1 MHFLRGKGSD
11 RNEPFNEGAVVTLQD
26 VLNHEFIN
34 RLTVRQKIWGGFGF
48 MLAILA
54 LVASIPLLTFT
65 DVQSKVAYVTD
76 EVQPALIASEELA
89 KHLNEASA
97 RLGFFLTSEDER
109 NRLEY
114 EESVAKVENDIQKLK
129 DNPTIMADEESVTMV
144 DSIAADVAQFKEYAK
159 QTVDLV
165 THTSKNY
172 TALIFAQQNLLPV
185 SQEMLQIM
193 SAMLQTEMD
202 EKATPQRKK
211 LLMDANDLRYTWA
224 TLMSQ
229 VRGYLVLGSS
239 DILNPIYDF
248 MQTSETLIKRLK
260 AQQGLMTFDQ
270 LDGLERL
277 ITLRAQFIKQFE
289 GLVAIQSGGKRRMDA
304 YLIRTEVGPLLERVF
319 KNVNTL
325 VEKQVLATADVSKSL
340 SLRLDTAVA
349 FILVLFL
356 IGIAAAALV
365 AWVIDAMITLPLQRA
380 AAAMQDI
387 SAGEGDLTQRLQVK
401 GSDEIAQMSVAFNRF
416 AAKIQEVVAQV
427 TGFTAQLASA
437 ATQMAAITETTSAG
451 AKTQHEQTDQ
461 VATAVTQMGLTVQE
475 VARNAGEAAN
485 AATHADGETA
495 NGRDVVAKTVDSIN
509 SLAREIDTVSQAI
522 HRLGTDSDN
531 IGKVLDV
538 IKSIAEQTNLL
549 ALNAA
554 IEAARAG
561 EQGRGFAVVADEVR
575 TLASRTAQSTREI
588 QQMIERLQTGS
599 RAAVKAMEGG
609 RTMAQATVKQAATA
623 GESLDMIAGAVST
636 ITTMNT
642 QIATAMEQQNVVV
655 ENINKNIVNISM
667 VSDQTAE
674 GAQQT
679 AKASDELSHLAVDLQ
694 KLLAQFKT

>member
-1 MHFLRGKGSD
+1 M
-11 RNEPFNEGAVVTLQD
+11 TLQY
-26 VLNHEFIN
+26 VLQHEFIN
-34 RLTVRQKIWGGFGF
+34 RMTVRQKIWGGFGF

-54 LVASIPLLTFT
+54 IVASIPLLTFT
-65 DVQSKVAYVTD
+65 DVQSKVSHVTN

-89 KHLNEASA
+89 KHINEASA
-97 RLGFFLTSEDER
+97 RLGFFLTSEDDR
-109 NRLEY
+109 NRQEY
-114 EESVAKVENDIQKLK
+114 QEIITKIDVDIKALK
-129 DNPTIMADEESVTMV
+129 DNPIIADDEESANMIE
-144 DSIAADVAQFKEYAK
+144 SIAADVVQFKEYGK
-159 QTVDLV
+159 QAIDLV
-165 THTSKNY
+165 THVSRNY
-172 TALIFAQQNLLPV
+172 AAMAYAQQNLNPI

-193 SAMLQTEMD
+193 SAMLQSEAE

-211 LLMDANDLRYTWA
+211 LLMDIGDLRYNWA
-224 TLMSQ
+224 NLMAQLRS
-229 VRGYLVLGSS
+229 YLILGAD
-239 DILNPIYDF
+239 DILKTVMEYGD
-248 MQTSETLIKRLK
+248 TSETIVKRLK
-260 AQQGLMTFDQ
+260 AQQALMTFDQ
-270 LDGLERL
+270 LDGMERL
-277 ITLRAQFIKQFE
+277 ISLRKEFMKNID
-289 GLVAIQSGGKRRMDA
+289 GLIVLQKSGKRRMDA
-304 YLIRTEVGPLLERVF
+304 HLIRTEVGPLLGRVF
-319 KNVNTL
+319 KNLNVL
-325 VEKQVLATADVSKSL
+325 VEKQVTTTSDISKAL
-340 SLRLDTAVA
+340 STRLDAAVA

-356 IGIAAAALV
+356 VGIAAAVLV
-365 AWVIDAMITLPLQRA
+365 AWIIDALITVPLQRA

-387 SAGEGDLTQRLQVK
+387 AEGEGDLTQRLVVK
-401 GSDEIAQMSVAFNRF
+401 GSDEIAQMSTAFNRF
-416 AAKIQEVVAQV
+416 AAKIQEVVSQI

-461 VATAVTQMGLTVQE
+461 VASAVTQMGSTVQE

-485 AATHADGETA
+485 AAHHADTETA
-495 NGRDVVAKTVDSIN
+495 NGRDVVTKTVNSIN
-509 SLAREIDTVSQAI
+509 DLAREIDGVSQAI

-588 QQMIERLQTGS
+588 QQMIESLQTGS

-609 RTMAQATVKQAATA
+609 RIMAQATVTQAAAA
-623 GESLDMIAGAVST
+623 GESLDVIAGAVST

-642 QIATAMEQQNVVV
+642 QIATAMEEQNAVV
-655 ENINKNIVNISM
+655 ENINKNIVSISM

-674 GAQQT
+674 GAEQT
-679 AKASDELSHLAVDLQ
+679 AKASDQLSHLAVELQ
-694 KLLAQFKT
+694 TLLAQFKT

>member
-1 MHFLRGKGSD
+1 M
-11 RNEPFNEGAVVTLQD
+11 TLQD
-26 VLNHEFIN
+26 VLSHEFIN

-65 DVQSKVAYVTD
+65 DVQSKVAHVTN

-89 KHLNEASA
+89 QHLNEASA

-109 NRLEY
+109 NRVEY
-114 EESVAKVENDIQKLK
+114 EESVAKVDGDIQKLK
-129 DNPTIMADEESVTMV
+129 DNPTIMGDEESVKMV
-144 DSIAADVAQFKEYAK
+144 ESIAADVVQFKEYGN
-159 QTVDLV
+159 QVIDLV
-165 THTSKNY
+165 THIGKNY
-172 TALIFAQQNLLPV
+172 TTLIYAQQNLLPV
-185 SQEMLQIM
+185 SQEILQIM
-193 SAMLQTEMD
+193 SAMLQTEME
-202 EKATPQRKK
+202 EKTTPQRKK
-211 LLMDANDLRYTWA
+211 LLMDINDLRYTWA
-224 TLMSQ
+224 SLMVQ

-239 DILNPIYDF
+239 ALLKPIDDF
-248 MQTSETLIKRLK
+248 IDTTDTMVKRLK

-270 LDGLERL
+270 LDGMERL
-277 ITLRAQFIKQFE
+277 IILRKEFIKNFE
-289 GLVAIQSGGKRRMDA
+289 GLVTIQNSGKRRMDA
-304 YLIRTEVGPLLERVF
+304 YLIRTEVSPLLERVF
-319 KNVNTL
+319 KNVNML
-325 VEKQVLATADVSKSL
+325 VEKQVTTTSDISKSL
-340 SLRLDTAVA
+340 STRLDAAVA

-356 IGIAAAALV
+356 IGIAAAVLV
-365 AWVIDAMITLPLQRA
+365 AWIIDALITLPLQRA

-401 GSDEIAQMSVAFNRF
+401 GSDEIAQMSTAFNRF
-416 AAKIQEVVAQV
+416 AAKIQAVVSQV

-437 ATQMAAITETTSAG
+437 ASQMAAITETTSAG

-485 AATHADGETA
+485 AATHADTETA
-495 NGRDVVAKTVDSIN
+495 NGREVVAKTVDSIN
-509 SLAREIDTVSQAI
+509 SLAREIDNVSQAI
-522 HRLGTDSDN
+522 HRLGTDSNN

-588 QQMIERLQTGS
+588 QQMIESLQTGS

-609 RTMAQATVKQAATA
+609 RSMAQATVKQAATA
-623 GESLDMIAGAVST
+623 GESLEVIAGAVST

-642 QIATAMEQQNVVV
+642 HIATAMEQQNMVV
-655 ENINKNIVNISM
+655 ENINKNIVSISM

-679 AKASDELSHLAVDLQ
+679 AKASDELSHLAVELQ

>member
-1 MHFLRGKGSD
+1 M
-11 RNEPFNEGAVVTLQD
+11 TLQY
-26 VLNHEFIN
+26 VLQHEFIN

-54 LVASIPLLTFT
+54 IVASIPLLTFT
-65 DVQSKVAYVTD
+65 DVQSKVSHVTN

-89 KHLNEASA
+89 KHINEASA
-97 RLGFFLTSEDER
+97 RLGFFLTSEDDR
-109 NRLEY
+109 NRQEY
-114 EESVAKVENDIQKLK
+114 QEIISKIDVDIKALKENSIIADDDESAKIVESITVDI
-129 DNPTIMADEESVTMV
+129 
-144 DSIAADVAQFKEYAK
+144 AQFKEYGK
-159 QTVDLV
+159 QAIDLV
-165 THTSKNY
+165 THVGKNY
-172 TALIFAQQNLLPV
+172 AAMAYAQQNLNPI

-193 SAMLQTEMD
+193 SAMLQSEAE

-211 LLMDANDLRYTWA
+211 LLMDIGDLRYAWA
-224 TLMSQ
+224 NMMAQL
-229 VRGYLVLGSS
+229 RGYLILGAD
-239 DILNPIYDF
+239 DILKTVIEYVD
-248 MQTSETLIKRLK
+248 TSETIVKRLK
-260 AQQGLMTFDQ
+260 AQEALMTFDQ
-270 LDGLERL
+270 LDGMERL
-277 ITLRAQFIKQFE
+277 ISLRKQFLKNID
-289 GLVAIQSGGKRRMDA
+289 GLVVLQKSGKRRMDA
-304 YLIRTEVGPLLERVF
+304 YLIRTEVGPLLDRVF
-319 KNVNTL
+319 KNLNGL
-325 VEKQVLATADVSKSL
+325 VEKQVTTTSDISKAL
-340 SLRLDTAVA
+340 STRLDAAVA

-356 IGIAAAALV
+356 IGIAAAGLV
-365 AWVIDAMITLPLQRA
+365 AWIIDALITVPLQRA
-380 AAAMQDI
+380 AAAMQNI
-387 SAGEGDLTQRLQVK
+387 AEGEGDLTQRLVVT
-401 GSDEIAQMSVAFNRF
+401 GSDEIAQMATGFNRF
-416 AAKIQEVVAQV
+416 AAKIQEVVSQI

-461 VATAVTQMGLTVQE
+461 VASAVTQMGSTVQE

-485 AATHADGETA
+485 AAHHADTETM
-495 NGRDVVAKTVDSIN
+495 NGREVVTKTVNSIN
-509 SLAREIDTVSQAI
+509 DLAREIDGVSQAI

-588 QQMIERLQTGS
+588 QQMIESLQTGS

-609 RTMAQATVKQAATA
+609 RVMAQATVTQAAAA
-623 GESLDMIAGAVST
+623 GESLDVIAGAVST

-642 QIATAMEQQNVVV
+642 QIATAMEEQNAVV
-655 ENINKNIVNISM
+655 ENINKNIVSISM

-679 AKASDELSHLAVDLQ
+679 AKASDDLSHLAVELQ

>member
-1 MHFLRGKGSD
+1 M
-11 RNEPFNEGAVVTLQD
+11 NLQD
-26 VLNHEFIN
+26 VLSHELIN

-54 LVASIPLLTFT
+54 IVASIPLLTFT
-65 DVQSKVAYVTD
+65 DVQSKVSHVTN

-89 KHLNEASA
+89 KHINEASA
-97 RLGFFLTSEDER
+97 RLGFFLTSEDDR
-109 NRLEY
+109 NRQEY
-114 EESVAKVENDIQKLK
+114 QDIVDKIDDDIKKLKENFIIADDDESVKMVE
-129 DNPTIMADEESVTMV
+129 
-144 DSIAADVAQFKEYAK
+144 SIAADIAQFKEYGK
-159 QTVDLV
+159 QAIDLV
-165 THTSKNY
+165 THVGKNY
-172 TALIFAQQNLLPV
+172 AAMAYAQQNLNPT

-211 LLMDANDLRYTWA
+211 LLMDINDLRYTWA
-224 TLMSQ
+224 NLMSTM
-229 VRGYLVLGSS
+229 RTYLVLSND
-239 DILNPIYDF
+239 DILKAIYDF
-248 MQTSETLIKRLK
+248 NETAETMVKRLK
-260 AQQGLMTFDQ
+260 AQQALMTFDQ
-270 LDGLERL
+270 LDGMERL
-277 ITLRAQFIKQFE
+277 ISLRKEFMKNIG
-289 GLVAIQSGGKRRMDA
+289 GLVAIQKSGKRRMDA
-304 YLIRTEVGPLLERVF
+304 YLVRTEVGPLLNRVF
-319 KNVNTL
+319 KNLNAL
-325 VEKQVLATADVSKSL
+325 VEKQVMTTRDISKSL
-340 SLRLDTAVA
+340 NTRLDAAVL
-349 FILVLFL
+349 FILTLFL
-356 IGIAAAALV
+356 IGIAAAVLV
-365 AWVIDAMITLPLQRA
+365 AWVINALITVPLQRA

-387 SAGEGDLTQRLQVK
+387 AEGEGDLTQRLEVK
-401 GSDEIAQMSVAFNRF
+401 GSDEIAQMSTAFNRF
-416 AAKIQEVVAQV
+416 AGKIQEVVSQV

-461 VATAVTQMGLTVQE
+461 VASAATQMGSTVQE
-475 VARNAGEAAN
+475 VARNASEAAN
-485 AATHADGETA
+485 AAQHADKETA
-495 NGRDVVAKTVDSIN
+495 NGRDVVTKTVNSIN
-509 SLAREIDTVSQAI
+509 DLAREIERVSQVI

-588 QQMIERLQTGS
+588 QQMIESLQAGS
-599 RAAVKAMEGG
+599 RDAVKAMESG
-609 RTMAQATVKQAATA
+609 RAMAQTTVKQAAEA
-623 GESLDMIAGAVST
+623 GESLDVIAGAVST

-642 QIATAMEQQNVVV
+642 QIATAMEEQNAVV

-679 AKASDELSHLAVDLQ
+679 AKASDDLSHLAVELQ
-694 KLLAQFKT
+694 TLLAQFKT